1 MSRAR
6 AGLSVLALIFALG
19 VQSVY
24 VNPGVAAAELRA
36 MACCAGHCDGPLSLP
51 KSRDCCGL
59 TVAASG
65 PAESPTAPAPA
76 PTMAITLLPPSS
88 SLAAPAPDAARLDV
102 VQLAGSGPPTFLAQ
116 RHLLL

>member
-1 MSRAR
+1 MSRVR
-6 AGLSVLALIFALG
+6 AGLSVLSLIFALG
-19 VQSVY
+19 VQSAY

-76 PTMAITLLPPSS
+76 PTMAITLLAPST
-88 SLAAPAPDAARLDV
+88 SLAAPPDAARPDV